1 MIKRFLIIL
10 ISVFLSGFTSAET
23 PLCVDTNEQTKVI
36 IVMSNNAYAYHKT
49 KNCTAV
55 KKATHKIKE
64 VTLEEAKEMGR
75 KPCKI
80 CYK

>member
-1 MIKRFLIIL
+1 MMKHIYLIL
-10 ISVFLSGFTSAET
+10 IAFILSGFS
-23 PLCVDTNEQTKVI
+23 PVGIDFSSDQQTKVI
-36 IVMSNNAYAYHKT
+36 VVMSNNAYAYHKT
-49 KNCTAV
+49 RNCTAV
-55 KKATHKIKE
+55 KKATHRVKE

>member
-1 MIKRFLIIL
+1 MTKHFLIIL
-10 ISVFLSGFTSAET
+10 ISLFLSGLTSAET
-23 PLCVDTNEQTKVI
+23 SLCGVTNDQTKVI
-36 IVMSNNAYAYHKT
+36 VVMSSNAYAYHKT
-49 KNCTAV
+49 RNYSAV
-55 KKATHKIKE
+55 KKATHKVKE

>member
-1 MIKRFLIIL
+1 MMKHFLIIL
-10 ISVFLSGFTSAET
+10 IALFLSGFTSTET
-23 PLCVDTNEQTKVI
+23 HLCVNANEQTKVI
-36 IVMSNNAYAYHKT
+36 VVMSNNAYAFHKT
-49 KNCTAV
+49 RNCSAV
-55 KKATHKIKE
+55 KKATHTVKE